1 MTTKEITQR
10 NYIATVRRGQITAE
24 TTAKQFI
31 QKLQEELKELI
42 DSLSD
47 DVTAPFDIKELAD
60 ISLVCDRAMGMVILL
75 PIVSIMFSC
84 FIIFKSII

>member
-10 NYIATVRRGQITAE
+10 NYIATVRRGQITSE

-31 QKLQEELKELI
+31 KKLQEELQELI

-60 ISLVCDRAMGMVILL
+60 IGLVCDTMANHFGYDLKEEKELKMLFNEKR
-75 PIVSIMFSC
+75 
-84 FIIFKSII
+84 K